1 MHKKVI
7 MKHQYTGLY
16 ILLALFFCTGCS
28 KQLDQTPVST
38 ASRDVVFGSEQGLAL
53 YSNSFYEALP
63 SGADIYEGDNMV
75 DYGARTQV
83 PDFLRDGAFGPR
95 QSSGWDWT
103 QLRNINYF
111 IANAKDPRI
120 AAAVNTNYVAVGRF
134 FRAWFYYEKVK
145 RFGDVPWMGA
155 PIEVNDTAALYR
167 PRDPRALVMDSVLA
181 DLDFAIKNI
190 SLTEDKTRSLITKN
204 IALAFKSRVCLFE
217 GTFRRYHTE
226 LNLQS
231 TATKWL
237 TEAMNAAQTVMSSGA
252 FSLNTAAGSYG
263 AYRSLFVTQGAPIV
277 NEVMLAYIYSKDLA
291 VLNDATWWWTSA
303 TYGSRLSFT
312 RTFIN
317 TFLKTDGTAFTDT
330 PGYQTMLFSDEVK
343 GRDLRLQQL
352 IRMGDYKRTTG
363 GIALPAPPVFS
374 YTYTGYQ
381 PIKWTL
387 DDAYYEQGVTG
398 DNPIPMI
405 RYAEVLL
412 NFAEAKAELGLLT
425 DADWAK
431 TIGAL
436 RQRAGITG
444 GLTTRPTVADPYLLA
459 NYFSDI
465 TDPVLLEIRR
475 ERGIEL
481 AFENLRFPDLIRWK
495 KGKLLEQVWNGLY
508 VPSLNTPMDLNGD
521 GKADVVFYKTMPSP
535 TIPGVTYINVSETK
549 GGAANPQRLS
559 NDTYG
564 ELTWLNNVPRKWDD
578 KMYYYPIPETDRLF
592 NPKLGQNPGW

>member
-1 MHKKVI
+1 
-7 MKHQYTGLY
+7 MKQAYNF
-16 ILLALFFCTGCS
+16 ILLLLGCMVAASCS
-28 KQLDQTPVST
+28 KQLEQAPVST
-38 ASRDVVFGSEQGLAL
+38 ASRDVIFGSEQGLAL

-63 SGADIYEGDNMV
+63 AGTDIYEGDNIV

-83 PDFLRDGAFGPR
+83 PDLLRPGAFGAR
-95 QSSGWDWT
+95 QSSGWDWR

-111 IANAKDPRI
+111 IANAKDPRVS
-120 AAAVNTNYVAVGRF
+120 ATVNTNYVALGRF
-134 FRAWFYYEKVK
+134 FRAWFYFDKVK

-155 PIEVNDTAALYR
+155 TIDVSDTTTLYK
-167 PRDPRALVMDSVLA
+167 PRDPRTLVMDSVLA
-181 DLDFAIKNI
+181 DLDFAIRNI
-190 SLTEDKTRSLITKN
+190 TLTDDKTRSLITKN

-217 GTFRRYHTE
+217 GSFRRYHTE
-226 LNLQS
+226 LNLQA
-231 TATKWL
+231 TADKWF
-237 TEAMNAAQTVMSSGA
+237 TEAATAAQTVVTSNA
-252 FSLNTAAGSYG
+252 FSLNTAPGTVG
-263 AYRSLFVTQGAPIV
+263 AYRALFITQGAPV
-277 NEVMLAYIYSKDLA
+277 ANEVMLSYIYSKDLA

-317 TFLKTDGTAFTDT
+317 TFLKTDGTPFTNT
-330 PGYQTMLFSDEVK
+330 PGYQTMLFPDEVK
-343 GRDLRLQQL
+343 GRDGRLQQL
-352 IRMGDYKRTTG
+352 IRMGDYKRING
-363 GIALPAPPVFS
+363 GVPVAAPPVFS

-398 DNPIPMI
+398 DNPIPII

-412 NFAEAKAELGLLT
+412 NLAEAKAELGTLT

-444 GLTTRPTVADPYLLA
+444 GLTTKPTVLDPYMVN
-459 NYFSDI
+459 NYFPEV
-465 TDPVLLEIRR
+465 TDPSIMEIRR
-475 ERGIEL
+475 DRGIEL
-481 AFENLRFPDLIRWK
+481 AFENLRFPDLLRWK
-495 KGKLLEQVWNGLY
+495 KGKLLEQVWNGIY
-508 VPSLNTPMDLNGD
+508 VPALNTPLDLNAD
-521 GKADVVFYKTMPSP
+521 GKMDVVFYKTLPSP
-535 TIPGVTYINVSETK
+535 TLPGVTYVNVSETV

-564 ELTWLNNVPRKWDD
+564 ELTWLTNVPRVWDD

-592 NPKLGQNPGW
+592 NPKLSQNPGW

>member
-1 MHKKVI
+1 MRY
-7 MKHQYTGLY
+7 QYNGLY
-16 ILLALFFCTGCS
+16 ILFALFFCAGCS
-28 KQLDQTPVST
+28 KQLEQSPVST

-53 YSNSFYEALP
+53 YANSFYEGLP
-63 SGADIYEGDNMV
+63 AGTDIYEGDNMV

-83 PDFLRDGAFGPR
+83 PDFLRAGAYGPR
-95 QSSGWDWT
+95 QSTGWDWT

-120 AAAVNTNYVAVGRF
+120 SAAVNTNYVAIARF

-145 RFGDVPWMGA
+145 RFGDVPWIGT
-155 PIEVNDTAALYR
+155 PIEVTDTVGLFKG
-167 PRDPRALVMDSVLA
+167 RDPRTLVMDSVLA

-190 SLTEDKTRSLITKN
+190 SLTEDKTRTLITKN

-217 GTFRRYHTE
+217 GTFRKYHTE
-226 LNLQS
+226 LGLQA
-231 TATKWL
+231 TAAKWIS
-237 TEAMNAAQTVMSSGA
+237 EAATAAQTVVSSGA
-252 FSLNTAAGSYG
+252 FSLNMAPGTLG
-263 AYRSLFVTQGAPIV
+263 AYRSLFITQGAPV
-277 NEVMLAYIYSKDLA
+277 TNEVMLSYVYSKDLA

-303 TYGSRLSFT
+303 TYGSRLSFI

-317 TFLKTDGTAFTDT
+317 TVLKTDGTPFTDT
-330 PGYQTMLFSDEVK
+330 PGYQTMLFQDEVK
-343 GRDLRLQQL
+343 NRDGRLAQL
-352 IRMGDYKRTTG
+352 IRMGDYKRLNG
-363 GIALPAPPVFS
+363 GALVAAPPVFT

-398 DNPIPMI
+398 DNPVPMI

-412 NFAEAKAELGLLT
+412 NLAEAKAELATLT

-444 GLTTRPTVADPYLLA
+444 GLTLKPTVADPYLVN

-465 TDPVLLEIRR
+465 SDPVILEIRR
-475 ERGIEL
+475 ERGIEM

-495 KGKLLEQVWNGLY
+495 KGKLLEQVWNGIY
-508 VPSLNTPMDLNGD
+508 VPALNTPMDLNND
-521 GKADVVFYKTMPSP
+521 GKPDVVFYKVMPSP
-535 TIPGVTYINVSETK
+535 VMAGVTYINVSATV

-559 NDTYG
+559 NDTFG
-564 ELTWLNNVPRKWDD
+564 ELTWLSNVPRIWDD